1 MAGEVDIQQ
10 LVSRLE
16 MAHFRS
22 YLLARG
28 WQERPSRY
36 LDHVYFETPMADGS
50 GMYDLYIP
58 TSENVPKYR
67 TRQMRAIYK
76 LCGIED
82 REPFEIT
89 QDLLACDISEPT
101 GPPAAISR
109 MRVQNAGSTTLHVR
123 ISSPLREY
131 ELLPEEAVELK
142 CDVSTS
148 GYLEIERDDKSLTI
162 VMRQPK

>member
-1 MAGEVDIQQ
+1 MAGAIDIQQ
-10 LVSRLE
+10 LVSRLQ

-28 WQERPSRY
+28 WQEQPSRY

-50 GMYDLYIP
+50 GMYELYIP

-82 REPFEIT
+82 REPYEIT
-89 QDLLACDISEPT
+89 QDLLACDISEPA
-101 GPPAAISR
+101 GPSAAITR
-109 MRVQNAGSTTLHVR
+109 MRVQNVGSTVLHVR
-123 ISSPLREY
+123 VSSPQREY

-142 CDVSTS
+142 CEVPATS
-148 GYLEIERDDKSLTI
+148 YLEIERGDASLTI
-162 VMRQPK
+162 VARKPK